1 MSRTLTA
8 SDRRSLIRMA
18 STMPVGSPERKAIL
32 AGLSKTPALKI
43 GKKTAKLSDFE
54 KKHIKAMKGQIKLVE
69 DLVSRVTLNDASD
82 AISDMEK
89 VVYAAQQFQDDGY
102 TTRDDLNFWNAI
114 PEDIEDAS
122 EDLIQVVEA
131 ARDEIQYMIDAG
143 MADDGY
149 EDAVMEKME
158 NEIMPQV
165 EDAVEDFARVLKGF
179 R

>member
-8 SDRRSLIRMA
+8 SDRRSLIRLA
-18 STMPVGSPERKAIL
+18 STMEKVSPERKAVL
-32 AGLSKTPALKI
+32 VGLSKTSAL
-43 GKKTAKLSDFE
+43 KTAKLSDFE

-89 VVYAAQQFQDDGY
+89 VVYAAQQFQGGGY
-102 TTRDDLNFWNAI
+102 TERDDLNFWNAI

-122 EDLIQVVEA
+122 DDLIQAVET
-131 ARDEIQYMIDAG
+131 ARDEVQYLIDEG
-143 MADDGY
+143 YADEGDEEY
-149 EDAVMEKME
+149 VMRKME